1 MKIDKIKKNG
11 SRYKLYLDDGTVIN
25 TFDEVIIKYNLLFN
39 KELDLNMISKIHLDN
54 SYYDAYNKVLKLI
67 DRRLRSSYEIEKYLK
82 KNNVENYHTI
92 IASLKEKGFINDERF
107 TKAFISDKIHL
118 SNEGKGKI
126 KKELLNHNIDE
137 EIINRELEQIKDEN
151 MEEKVDKIIAKKIAA
166 NRKDSSFIL
175 KQKISN
181 YLFNLGYD
189 KSFINSRMN
198 YFDFNNCDIEKE
210 MDKIYNKLSSKY
222 EGNELINKLKQKL
235 YSRGFKTE
243 EINNYINKKS
253 SID

>member
-1 MKIDKIKKNG
+1 MKIEKIKKTG
-11 SRYKLYLDDGTVIN
+11 SRYKLFLDDGTIIN

-39 KELDLNMISKIHLDN
+39 KELDLNMISKIHLES

-67 DRRLRSSYEIEKYLK
+67 DKRLRSAYEIEKYLK
-82 KNNVENYHTI
+82 KNNIENYHDI
-92 IASLKEKGFINDERF
+92 IKNLKEKGFINDERF
-107 TKAFISDKIHL
+107 ARAFIADKIHL

-126 KKELLNHNIDE
+126 KKELMNHNIDE
-137 EIINRELEQIKDEN
+137 EIINRYLAEIKDEN
-151 MEEKVDKIIAKKIAA
+151 MEEKVDKIISKKIAA
-166 NRKDSSFIL
+166 NKKDSSFIL

-198 YFDFNNCDIEKE
+198 YFDFNNCNSERE
-210 MDKIYNKLSSKY
+210 MDKIYHKLSLKY

-243 EINNYINKKS
+243 EINDYINKKS
-253 SID
+253 SSY